1 MSQLTSIA
9 AIGGFLF
16 GYDTSSIA
24 GSQLYFEDTWP
35 AITTSEI
42 ALVVSLALIG
52 AAVGSF
58 FSGYVSDRVGRK
70 KVILF
75 ADIMFTLGALLMAA
89 AQQIW
94 VLMVGRFVVGAGV
107 GVAAQII
114 PLYLSEMA
122 PTEIRGKM
130 VATNNAMITVG

>member
-58 FSGYVSDRVGRK
+58 FSGYVSDRVGR
-70 KVILF
+70 
-75 ADIMFTLGALLMAA
+75 
-89 AQQIW
+89 
-94 VLMVGRFVVGAGV
+94 FVVGAGV